1 MAMAEPLEATAGLA
15 DPPPEPPPA
24 GGRLPPEFSTV
35 YATHSQPIYYLALR
49 LLGDPVQA
57 QDAVHDVFLKAFR
70 NFAGFR
76 GDSEVRTWLYRIT
89 LNHCSNLRQS
99 WSARNIHTAPDDGL
113 FDQLGGDSPNP
124 LHVLE
129 TKELGERIQRAL
141 DSIPPEYRLLLLLVA
156 DQELSYEQV
165 GELTRQTADA
175 VRGKLHRA
183 RKAFALA
190 FAKTA

>member
-1 MAMAEPLEATAGLA
+1 MA
-15 DPPPEPPPA
+15 DPPEATVEPSEALAAPPPGA
-24 GGRLPPEFSTV
+24 RLPPEFSAV

-49 LLGDPVQA
+49 LLGDPAQA

-76 GDSEVRTWLYRIT
+76 GDSEIRTWLYRIT

-99 WSARNIHTAPDDGL
+99 WSARNIHTAPDDSL

-124 LHVLE
+124 LRVLE

-141 DSIPPEYRLLLLLVA
+141 DAIPPEYRLLLLLVA

-183 RKAFALA
+183 RKAFSVA